1 MSYDS
6 VEKSGSGS
14 LPFELYLFSTTGQT
28 FALTSADAP
37 ISYIGQIFTP
47 TVISRG
53 EIDQS
58 QEMNAGQMRVTV
70 PKGHPLAA
78 LFVPYLPPTPVR
90 LTIFGGHVG
99 DAEIS
104 TIFVGEVASAR
115 YTEQCE
121 LTCVPEQAKLKR
133 KIPALLY
140 QSGCPR
146 VFGDAGCGISL
157 GAHTSTASIG
167 AIDSSGCVLT
177 IAAFAGLGTSLR
189 GGYLKRGNDVRMIV
203 DHSGA
208 TVTIIAAISSL
219 QVGDVVSGIAGCAH
233 TYAACAAYGN
243 VTNFL
248 GFDLIPSSNPFYGS
262 LE

>member
-14 LPFELYLFSTTGQT
+14 EPFELYLFSTSGAT

-37 ISYIGQIFTP
+37 IVHLGRSYSP
-47 TVISRG
+47 TTISRT

-58 QEMNAGQMRVTV
+58 QEMNAGQMRVTI

-78 LFVPYLPPTPVR
+78 LFIPYLPPTPVV
-90 LTIFGGHVG
+90 LTIYGGHVG
-99 DAEIS
+99 DAEIA
-104 TIFVGEVASAR
+104 TIFVGEVASAS

-121 LTCVPEQAKLKR
+121 LACIPEQAKLKK
-133 KIPALLY
+133 KIPAILY
-140 QSGCPR
+140 QPGCPR
-146 VFGDAGCGISL
+146 VFGDAGCTVSL
-157 GAHTSTASIG
+157 GANTSTGSIG

-189 GGYLKRGNDVRMIV
+189 GGYLRRGNDVRMIV

-208 TVTIIAAISSL
+208 TVTIISPIASL
-219 QVGDVVSGIAGCAH
+219 QVGDVVSGVAGCAH

-243 VTNFL
+243 VANFL
-248 GFDLIPSSNPFYGS
+248 GFDLIPTSNPFYGS
-262 LE
+262 IE